1 MSIGQ
6 DTNYSWDTNSWIKN
20 NDNKPMW
27 QIWNKHTV
35 TQGDNDY
42 EYLSLPNSS
51 QSEEKANFEMNLPTV
66 HYVSSSTLVLPPPP
80 LRICKNSFGQQ
91 HHLLL
96 SVFAH
101 IMVWICRLGMRKY
114 R

>member
-1 MSIGQ
+1 MSYGQ

-27 QIWNKHTV
+27 QIWNKPIV
-35 TQGDNDY
+35 TQENKDSG
-42 EYLSLPNSS
+42 YLSSSS
-51 QSEEKANFEMNLPTV
+51 QSEEKSYFEMNLPAV
-66 HYVSSSTLVLPPPP
+66 QYVSSSTLVLPTPP

-91 HHLLL
+91 HHLML

-101 IMVWICRLGMRKY
+101 FMVWICRLGIRKY

>member
-1 MSIGQ
+1 MSYGQ

-27 QIWNKHTV
+27 QIWNKPIV
-35 TQGDNDY
+35 TQENNDS
-42 EYLSLPNSS
+42 EYLSSS
-51 QSEEKANFEMNLPTV
+51 LQSEEKAYFEMNLPTV
-66 HYVSSSTLVLPPPP
+66 QYVSSSTLVLPPPP

-101 IMVWICRLGMRKY
+101 IVIWICRLGMRKY